1 MNLNDVHRG
10 ITRHRKPK
18 RVGRGVGSGHGR
30 TAGRGHK
37 GQASRSGWSMR
48 IGFEG
53 GQMPLIRRI
62 PKRGFHNRF
71 AAVVAYVNVGVLDRY
86 FAPGEEV
93 NPKIL
98 EERGIVKET
107 YDVLKVLGDG
117 ELTKPLKVAAHR
129 FSASAKEKITKA
141 GGEVIVLPG
150 KKPVPKNKSK
160 KATSKRQAVA
170 AGRS

>member
-1 MNLNDVHRG
+1 MNLSDVHQG
-10 ITRHRKPK
+10 VTRHRKPK

-37 GQASRSGWSMR
+37 GQASRSGWSLRM
-48 IGFEG
+48 GFEG

-71 AAVVAYVNVGVLDRY
+71 AQVVANVNVGVLDKY
-86 FAPGEEV
+86 FQPGEEV
-93 NPKIL
+93 NPTTL
-98 EERGIVKET
+98 RERGIVKEN
-107 YDVLKVLGDG
+107 YDILKVLGDG

-160 KATSKRQAVA
+160 KTKALVR
-170 AGRS
+170 

>member
-10 ITRHRKPK
+10 ITRYRKPK

-37 GQASRSGWSMR
+37 GQASRSGWSLR

-71 AAVVAYVNVGVLDRY
+71 APEVAYVNVGVLERY
-86 FAPGEEV
+86 FAAGEEV
-93 NPKIL
+93 NPQVL
-98 EERGIVKET
+98 RERGIVKEN
-107 YDVLKVLGDG
+107 YEILKVLGDG

-129 FSASAKEKITKA
+129 FSGAAKEKITKA

-160 KATSKRQAVA
+160 KGATSRKTVG
-170 AGRS
+170 AGKS